1 MVCLCRERS
10 DWITRKWMQGG
21 HSCGGS
27 MCWATQICTFID
39 MCWSLQKVSWLKT
52 YPLKFLL
59 KADSFVFSFF
69 FLSPP
74 IRSREC
80 VITIYGIYCK
90 VNECRTASNSAEA
103 KRFQREI
110 HCVVWQAANLAMIEH
125 PHQQLSATPSSALA
139 LQVHHRSLMEV
150 IKKDNQGKELDFE

>member
-1 MVCLCRERS
+1 MSLQKAEWLNHNKC
-10 DWITRKWMQGG
+10 MQGG

-27 MCWATQICTFID
+27 ICWATQIFTFID
-39 MCWSLQKVSWLKT
+39 MWWSLQKVSSLKT

-59 KADSFVFSFF
+59 KANSFVFSFF
-69 FLSPP
+69 SP
-74 IRSREC
+74 IRSREF

-90 VNECRTASNSAEA
+90 VNECRTTSNSAEA

-125 PHQQLSATPSSALA
+125 PHQQLSATPSSVLA